1 MRILHPTDFSE
12 ASMKALEVAR
22 MLRDLLNGELIIL
35 HAIEY
40 PVRSKVYGDYWDEM
54 LAKTFEERRR
64 ELINYV
70 LEKLKELEPNAKH
83 VVDEGKPLRVILKH
97 AKEADLIAMGT
108 HGPEGILERLLGS
121 VTERVIELS
130 GKPVVAT
137 KAEALVRPFK
147 KLVVSTGLAEPSI
160 RALKLA
166 KKIADAAGAK
176 IYLLHVVEPIPEP
189 PVPVHMPDPKELLGN
204 EYLEKLK
211 AELAK
216 IAEPYGAEPVV
227 REGKPADVLC
237 KFAAEVDADAVFIG
251 RSKEARFLGSVT
263 REVLE
268 RAGRPVFVHP

>member
-12 ASMKALEVAR
+12 ASKRALEVAR
-22 MLRDLLNGELIIL
+22 MLRDLLKGELIIL

-70 LEKLKELEPNAKH
+70 LEKLRELEPNAKH
-83 VVDEGKPLRVILKH
+83 VVDEGKPLKVILKH

-108 HGPEGILERLLGS
+108 HGPEGLLERLLGS

-137 KAEALVRPFK
+137 RAEAEVRPFK
-147 KLVVSTGLAEPSI
+147 HLLVATGLAEPSI

-176 IYLLHVVEPIPEP
+176 ITLLHVVEPIPEP
-189 PVPVHMPDPKELLGN
+189 PVPVHMPDPKELLGPD
-204 EYLEKLK
+204 YLERLK
-211 AELAK
+211 AEVAK

-227 REGKPADVLC
+227 VEGDP
-237 KFAAEVDADAVFIG
+237 VDALCDFAQERDVDALFIG
-251 RSKEARFLGSVT
+251 RSKQARFLGSVT
-263 REVLE
+263 REILE
-268 RAGRPVFVHP
+268 RAKKPVFVHP

>member
-12 ASMKALEVAR
+12 ASKRALEVAR
-22 MLRDLLNGELIIL
+22 MLRDLLKGELIIL

-70 LEKLKELEPNAKH
+70 LEKLRELEPNAKH
-83 VVDEGKPLRVILKH
+83 VVDEGKPLKVILKH

-108 HGPEGILERLLGS
+108 HGPEGLLERLLGS

-137 KAEALVRPFK
+137 RAEAEVRPFK
-147 KLVVSTGLAEPSI
+147 HLLVATGLAEPSI

-176 IYLLHVVEPIPEP
+176 ITLLHVVEPIPEP
-189 PVPVHMPDPKELLGN
+189 PVPVHMPDPKELLGPD
-204 EYLEKLK
+204 YLERLK
-211 AELAK
+211 AEVAK

-227 REGKPADVLC
+227 VEGDP
-237 KFAAEVDADAVFIG
+237 VDALCDFAKERDVDALFIG
-251 RSKEARFLGSVT
+251 RSKQARFLGSVT
-263 REVLE
+263 REILE
-268 RAGRPVFVHP
+268 RAKKPVFVHP